1 MLRLLINLHDA
12 TDRYSTAEKM
22 LAHEGFAF
30 ERIEA
35 VDGRGKP
42 TSMFPQYDA
51 SRALRFYGRELT
63 SGEIGCYLSHL
74 HCVERFLQSNET
86 YCLVLEDDMSAP
98 EYLAPI
104 LEQVVVSL
112 ENQDGLDW
120 DVINLGKAAHKFR
133 TGLDVIEGYQLLQAH
148 YFPVT
153 TTALLWSRQG
163 AQAFW
168 NTRNAI
174 FAPVD
179 HFLRRFC
186 CLRGTGLCLDPPL
199 IVPTGVASMI
209 DAEGTTASMQ
219 ASQKARKKMDKTLVY
234 FWKEFRRE
242 AANYSG
248 AIRNQLKARRRIKQ
262 SREV

>member
-12 TDRYSTAEKM
+12 TDRYSAAEEM
-22 LAHEGFAF
+22 LAREGVEF

-51 SRALRFYGRELT
+51 LRALRFYGRELT

-74 HCVERFLQSNET
+74 QCVERFLQSNET

-98 EYLAPI
+98 ENLAPI
-104 LEQVVVSL
+104 LDQLVSSL
-112 ENQDGLDW
+112 ENHDGLDW
-120 DVINLGKAAHKFR
+120 DVINLGKAARKFR
-133 TGLDVIEGYQLLQAH
+133 TSLGVVDGYQLFHAH

-153 TTALLWSRQG
+153 TTALLWSRRG

-168 NTRNAI
+168 DTRGAI

-179 HFLRRFC
+179 HYLRRFC

-199 IVPTGVASMI
+199 IVPTGVESMI
-209 DAEGTTASMQ
+209 DAEGITAATQ
-219 ASQKARKKMDKTLVY
+219 TSQKARKRMDKTLAY
-234 FWKEFRRE
+234 FWKEFRRQ
-242 AANYSG
+242 AANYNG
-248 AIRNQLKARRRIKQ
+248 AIRNQLKARHRMKHPR
-262 SREV
+262 

>member
-1 MLRLLINLHDA
+1 MMRLLINLHDA
-12 TDRYSTAEKM
+12 TDRYSNAEEM
-22 LAHEGFAF
+22 LQREGIEF

-74 HCVERFLQSNET
+74 HCVERFLQSDET

-98 EYLAPI
+98 ENLALI
-104 LEQVVVSL
+104 LNQLVGSL
-112 ENQDGLDW
+112 EKQDGLAW
-120 DVINLGKAAHKFR
+120 DVINLGKAAHNFR
-133 TGLDVIEGYQLLQAH
+133 TGLSFIDGYQLFHAH

-163 AQAFW
+163 AQSFW
-168 NTRNAI
+168 DTRDAI

-179 HFLRRFC
+179 HFLRRLC

-199 IVPTGVASMI
+199 IVPTGVESMI
-209 DAEGTTASMQ
+209 DSEGATTEMLPL
-219 ASQKARKKMDKTLVY
+219 QKARKKKKKTLMY
-234 FWKEFRRE
+234 FWKEFSRQTV
-242 AANYSG
+242 NYIF
-248 AIRNQLKARRRIKQ
+248 AIKNQLIARRRMKK
-262 SREV
+262 SR